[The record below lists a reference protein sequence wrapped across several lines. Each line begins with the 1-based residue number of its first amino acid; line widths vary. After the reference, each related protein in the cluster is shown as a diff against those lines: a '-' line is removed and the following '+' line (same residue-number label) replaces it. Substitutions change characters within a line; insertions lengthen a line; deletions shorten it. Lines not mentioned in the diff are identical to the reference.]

1 MPVKENE
8 VDPPQEGGADAA
20 PRVVA
25 SQPSGGDPA
34 PAAAPRLAR
43 AAGSAGQRRPRLA
56 VEEREAWPCE
66 EDECSV
72 SNDQWHCERRAIVHL
87 VALTSRLAR
96 VAERLEQRVV
106 EQERIAARVRSSVVH
121 LQRSFEQQIE
131 QLRAE
136 HREAAGYAFAG
147 MQHALATLA
156 RLSANEH

>member
-1 MPVKENE
+1 
-8 VDPPQEGGADAA
+8 
-20 PRVVA
+20 
-25 SQPSGGDPA
+25 
-34 PAAAPRLAR
+34 
-43 AAGSAGQRRPRLA
+43 
-56 VEEREAWPCE
+56 VEEREAWPHE
-66 EDECSV
+66 DDECS
-72 SNDQWHCERRAIVHL
+72 SGNDQWHCERRAIVHL

-156 RLSANEH
+156 RLSSREH